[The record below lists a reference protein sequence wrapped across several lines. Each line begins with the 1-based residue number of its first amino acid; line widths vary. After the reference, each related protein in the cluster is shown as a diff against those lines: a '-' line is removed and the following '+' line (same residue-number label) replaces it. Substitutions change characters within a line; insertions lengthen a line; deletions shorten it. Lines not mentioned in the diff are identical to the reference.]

1 MAERDASHPREMATP
16 HSYVIVGA
24 AAQSCAGIR
33 DSGHGTGH
41 NFAQARPLQEIAM
54 TAGATLRTEDIGR
67 VEDRFFTIRNFRLAD
82 GTVMPEATIAYETYG
97 RLAPDGRNAVLI
109 THGYTASHHAAGRN
123 PANGDLPG
131 SWDGLIG
138 PGKAIDTDRLFV
150 VASNMLGS
158 SFGSTNAASINP
170 ATGESYGPDFPA
182 ITVRDIVA
190 AQKALLAS
198 LGVEHLVAVAGPSY
212 GGYQAFQW
220 AVAYPDFIDAIAPVN
235 TAPWASVNTDKQLA
249 EVTARLA
256 ADPEWHGGRY
266 YGKGGAKTA
275 LTELRVETLK
285 RYGIEANLTPR
296 YPDPTEREAAIRA
309 LAANWAKKWDA
320 NSLLILRRALLGF
333 DTRPDFATI
342 KAKVLYVLC
351 RSDALFPP
359 KIAPAVIAALHS
371 SGVEAR
377 YFELD
382 SDLGHSSSGPEHA
395 KWSPVLRE
403 FLAPLVARLG

>member
-1 MAERDASHPREMATP
+1 MMDGLAPR
-16 HSYVIVGA
+16 
-24 AAQSCAGIR
+24 
-33 DSGHGTGH
+33 
-41 NFAQARPLQEIAM
+41 
-54 TAGATLRTEDIGR
+54 TADIGP
-67 VEDRFFTIRNFRLAD
+67 VEDRFFTIRGLRLAN

-97 RLAPDGRNAVLI
+97 RLAPHGKNAVLI
-109 THGYTASHHAAGRN
+109 THGYTGSHHAAGRN
-123 PANGDLPG
+123 PANGNQPG

-138 PGKAIDTDRLFV
+138 PGKAIDTDKLFV

-158 SFGSTNAASINP
+158 SYGSTNAASINP
-170 ATGESYGPDFPA
+170 ATGQPYGPDFPA
-182 ITVRDIVA
+182 IAIRDIVA
-190 AQKALLAS
+190 AQKALLDS

-220 AVAYPDFIDAIAPVN
+220 AVAYPGFMDAIVPVN

-256 ADPEWHGGRY
+256 SDPEWHGGRY
-266 YGKGGAKTA
+266 HGKGGAKTA
-275 LTELRVETLK
+275 LTEIRVETLK
-285 RYGIEANLTPR
+285 RYGIDANLTPR
-296 YPDPTEREAAIRA
+296 YPDPVEREAAIRA
-309 LAANWAKKWDA
+309 QAASWARNWDA
-320 NSLLILRRALLGF
+320 HSLLILRRALLGF

-342 KAKVLYVLC
+342 TAEVLYVLC

-359 KIAPAVIAALHS
+359 KIAPAVIEALGAA
-371 SGVEAR
+371 GVEAR

-403 FLAPLVARLG
+403 FLAPLAARVA